1 MAGLLQPY
9 IPDASDWFSSA
20 AKGYEL
26 GNTQRER
33 DVLLE
38 AGKAAAGGNMPMAR
52 RALYAGGNFAQA
64 RAIDAHSASLAAQT
78 RAASNDQLAR
88 ALKVQGALADV
99 AHSINTPEEF
109 EAAKATLGKAGL
121 DVSKYNFGDLPALRA
136 QALDVKTRL
145 ELALKEKAASAK
157 TQLGELEKGYRW
169 RMSPDGQLELDPT
182 GRPIAEPIP
191 GGKGEAI
198 SSETAARVGLADK
211 FLRNAER
218 LKARIRGKGG
228 AFKGAGGWW
237 NYYTK
242 SGEGGDVLRE
252 LKSGRDALLRNLT
265 GAGMNMSEAEEYADR
280 YLPGTFDTE
289 ETILNKIN
297 GLESDLQAV
306 AQRVLVGRGKAST
319 DMPTERQRPPALST
333 PNRLRFNPE
342 TGELEQVR

>member
-136 QALDVKTRL
+136 QALDIKTRL
-145 ELALKEKAASAK
+145 ELSLKEKIASGK
-157 TQLGELEKGYRW
+157 TNQELGEYEQKLRKEYSSLSSDARAIEDSLGRVKTGSKLNTGAGDIAVVYGY
-169 RMSPDGQLELDPT
+169 MKMLDPT
-182 GRPIAEPIP
+182 SVVREGEYATAESAAGVPQQIV
-191 GGKGEAI
+191 AI
-198 SSETAARVGLADK
+198 YNKILSGQRLTAAQRDQ
-211 FLRNAER
+211 FINA
-218 LKARIRGKGG
+218 A
-228 AFKGAGGWW
+228 
-237 NYYTK
+237 
-242 SGEGGDVLRE
+242 
-252 LKSGRDALLRNLT
+252 DALAIEKRERQGKIQQQFETIARET
-265 GAGMNMSEAEEYADR
+265 GAS
-280 YLPGTFDTE
+280 P
-289 ETILNKIN
+289 
-297 GLESDLQAV
+297 
-306 AQRVLVGRGKAST
+306 QRVILGTNADSQRGGGTRGPAVIRTEQEYMALPSGT
-319 DMPTERQRPPALST
+319 PFIAPDGTERVKP
-333 PNRLRFNPE
+333 
-342 TGELEQVR
+342 